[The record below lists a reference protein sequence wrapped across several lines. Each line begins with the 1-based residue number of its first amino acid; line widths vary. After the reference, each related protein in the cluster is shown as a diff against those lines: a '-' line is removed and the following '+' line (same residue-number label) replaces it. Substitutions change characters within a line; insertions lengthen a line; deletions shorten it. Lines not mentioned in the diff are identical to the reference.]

1 MDHDAQIGVHQRIV
15 SQSLQA
21 IKSSDV
27 LRYTADC
34 TLLEVTALPQCAP
47 SALIGVEFVLETHE
61 SGTAAEK
68 RGRLQ
73 LVTLSSSSV
82 VPGFRY
88 LIPTATGVVLL
99 TPKLRFATSYHVSG
113 VKTAIFRFL
122 PLDDAGEPTPPSSRR
137 SLIPRALA
145 PATNVAC
152 VACTWE
158 GKQFRFPNRL
168 FKPQ

>member
-1 MDHDAQIGVHQRIV
+1 MDHDAQIRVHQTIV

-21 IKSSDV
+21 IRGCDV
-27 LRYTADC
+27 RGNEAY

-47 SALIGVEFVLETHE
+47 SALIGMELVLESREGDVVTE
-61 SGTAAEK
+61 R

-73 LVTLSSSSV
+73 LVTLSSSE

-88 LIPTATGVVLL
+88 LVPTASGVRLL
-99 TPKLRFATSYHVSG
+99 TTKLRFASSHHTPG

-122 PLDDAGEPTPPSSRR
+122 PHGDAGEPTPPSSRR

-145 PATNVAC
+145 PATHVAC
-152 VACTWE
+152 AMCAWE

-168 FKPQ
+168 FKP